1 MLLSIVIVNYNV
13 KSFLAQC
20 LRSVQQSEGLACGV
34 DYEVFV
40 VDNHS
45 VDDSVEMVREKFP
58 WVRLIANQENTGFAK
73 ANNQAIRQS
82 EAKYVLLLNPD
93 TLIENDTLQKC
104 LAFMES
110 HPDAGGLGVK
120 MLDGQGRYLKE
131 SKRGVPTPSTAF
143 YKMTGMCKF
152 FPRSKRFASYYMG
165 HLSPDEIHP
174 VEILSGAFMLLRRE
188 TLDKVGL
195 LDETFFM
202 YGEDIDLSYRIL
214 QGGYRNYYFPHTTI
228 IHYKGE
234 STRKGSLN
242 YVLVFYKAME
252 IFVKKYFSSGRYKL
266 YLQIIRIAI
275 WLRAA
280 LSMLARAFRK
290 VFLPAADFLLSYAVL
305 VTFSRFWAQVFFH
318 DPTHYPPV
326 YRNAVLPVFAAVM
339 MLSCL
344 SWGAYRLPV
353 SLKKTA
359 WGFLT
364 GVAVCLLG
372 GALAGAEWQFSR
384 FTVVAGGLLC
394 LCAACL
400 LRWGVSKIFRKS
412 FPLSVRR
419 NKNYL
424 IIGNRDEQARV
435 QGILQEEG
443 IRPEHIF
450 GLRVNDA
457 LSVLNEQIQVN
468 RIGEVIFCAKDL
480 NFDQILLL
488 VRILRKTG
496 VETKTISADSR
507 VRVGYR
513 S

>member
-20 LRSVQQSEGLACGV
+20 LRSVQQSEGVVCGK

-45 VDDSVEMVREKFP
+45 VDGSVEMIREKFP
-58 WVRLIANQENTGFAK
+58 WVKLIANPDNTGFAK

-82 EAKYVLLLNPD
+82 GARYVLLLNPD
-93 TLIENDTLQKC
+93 TLIENDTLRKC
-104 LAFMES
+104 LSFMES

-131 SKRGVPTPSTAF
+131 SKRGVPTPSTSF
-143 YKMTGMCKF
+143 YKMTGLCKL
-152 FPRSKRFASYYMG
+152 FPRSQRFASYYMG
-165 HLSPDEIHP
+165 HLSPDETHE

-214 QGGYRNYYFPHTTI
+214 KGGYKNYYFPQTNI

-234 STRKGSLN
+234 STKKGSLN

-252 IFVKKYFSSGRYKL
+252 IFAGKYFSSGYYKF
-266 YLQIIRIAI
+266 YFQFIRIAI

-280 LSMLARAFRK
+280 LSVCARALRK
-290 VFLPAADFLLSYAVL
+290 IFLPAADFLLSYAVF
-305 VTFSRFWAQVFFH
+305 VAFSRFWAQVFFH
-318 DPTHYPPV
+318 SPDHYPPI
-326 YRNAVLPVFAAVM
+326 YRNGVLPVFAAVM
-339 MLSCL
+339 MICCMA
-344 SWGAYRLPV
+344 WGAYRIPL

-364 GVAVCLLG
+364 GIAVCLLG

-394 LCAACL
+394 LGVACL
-400 LRWGVSKIFRKS
+400 LRLTVSRLWRKS

-419 NKNYL
+419 HKNYL
-424 IIGNRDEQARV
+424 IIGGRDEQARV
-435 QGILQEEG
+435 QALLQEEG
-443 IRPEHIF
+443 VRSEHIF
-450 GLRVNDA
+450 ALRVNDA

-488 VRILRKTG
+488 VRFLRKTG
-496 VETKTISADSR
+496 VETKIIASDSPT
-507 VRVGYR
+507 RVGYKF
-513 S
+513 

>member
-20 LRSVQQSEGLACGV
+20 LRSVQQSEGVACGV

-45 VDDSVEMVREKFP
+45 VDGSVEMIREKFP

-73 ANNQAIRQS
+73 ANNQAVRQS
-82 EAKYVLLLNPD
+82 VAKYVLLLNPD

-131 SKRGVPTPSTAF
+131 SKRGIPTPSTAF
-143 YKMTGMCKF
+143 YKMTGLCKF

-165 HLSPDEIHP
+165 HLSPDEIHS

-214 QGGYRNYYFPHTTI
+214 QGGYRNYYFPHTHI

-252 IFVKKYFSSGRYKL
+252 IFVEKHFSKGRYKL

-280 LSMLARAFRK
+280 LSMLSIALQNI
-290 VFLPAADFLLSYAVL
+290 FLPIV
-305 VTFSRFWAQVFFH
+305 R
-318 DPTHYPPV
+318 
-326 YRNAVLPVFAAVM
+326 
-339 MLSCL
+339 
-344 SWGAYRLPV
+344 
-353 SLKKTA
+353 
-359 WGFLT
+359 
-364 GVAVCLLG
+364 
-372 GALAGAEWQFSR
+372 
-384 FTVVAGGLLC
+384 
-394 LCAACL
+394 L
-400 LRWGVSKIFRKS
+400 LRS
-412 FPLSVRR
+412 LRR

-424 IIGNRDEQARV
+424 IIGGNDEQARV
-435 QGILQEEG
+435 QAILQDEG
-443 IRPEHIF
+443 IRSEHIF
-450 GLRVNDA
+450 GMRVNDA
-457 LSVLNEQIQVN
+457 LSVLNGQIQAN

-488 VRILRKTG
+488 VRI
-496 VETKTISADSR
+496 
-507 VRVGYR
+507 
-513 S
+513 